1 MYFVHFFDFWKLK
14 FWLLVTVG
22 KNILNGMW
30 IPEWKE
36 QESLLR
42 NNFYHVGFSL
52 LLIALPVMVCSQMT
66 FEATSLLP
74 EFALAFLTGFCS
86 STDRLWLSRGLF
98 QLTISS
104 QLLEGKGEWIISYI
118 QQSKLELLMNA
129 CGSCNKHWRRETYG
143 EADGGFQWKFK
154 EGKMQDIASSL
165 LRTMSF
171 GVPRPTST
179 RTLGELSN
187 LLSEQHCCV
196 SV

>member
-1 MYFVHFFDFWKLK
+1 MGCEFQNERNRNLCSEITSVTLFFHYYSSHYQLWSALK
-14 FWLLVTVG
+14 WLLRQH
-22 KNILNGMW
+22 LCCL
-30 IPEWKE
+30 
-36 QESLLR
+36 SLHWCFLQ
-42 NNFYHVGFSL
+42 
-52 LLIALPVMVCSQMT
+52 A
-66 FEATSLLP
+66 
-74 EFALAFLTGFCS
+74 FAP
-86 STDRLWLSRGLF
+86 
-98 QLTISS
+98 QLTDCGFPGVYFNLRSL

-129 CGSCNKHWRRETYG
+129 CGSCNKHWRRETYW
-143 EADGGFQWKFK
+143 EADGSFQWKFK

-187 LLSEQHCCV
+187 LLSEQHHCCV